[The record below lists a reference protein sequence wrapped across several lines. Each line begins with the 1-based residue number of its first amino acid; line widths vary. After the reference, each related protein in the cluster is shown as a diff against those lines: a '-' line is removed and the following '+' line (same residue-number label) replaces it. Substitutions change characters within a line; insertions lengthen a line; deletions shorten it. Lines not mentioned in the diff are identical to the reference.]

1 MYIYILIILT
11 VAVLDGIWLTINSQM
26 YQTMYSNVQKS
37 SFIVDWKAAM
47 FAYLAI
53 FIMIAFYAVPGV
65 EKAGGSFFDAIRV
78 AGLLGLLTYAV
89 YNFTNL
95 AVLRDYS
102 WKVAILDT
110 LWGGILFTLTSFIVV
125 KLKKYIQI

>member
-1 MYIYILIILT
+1 MYILIILT
-11 VAVLDGIWLTINSQM
+11 VAVLDGIWLTLNSHM
-26 YQTMYSNVQKS
+26 YQRMYSNVQKAP
-37 SFIVDWKAAM
+37 FIVDWKAAI

-65 EKAGGSFFDAIRV
+65 ENAGGSFFDAIRV

-110 LWGGILFTLTSFIVV
+110 LWGGVLFTLTSFIVV